1 MHNLKKLLVAA
12 IFAVVILVAAAFSI
26 WWTNLSSTTNGTVVD
41 DLGRKIAIEEPPIRI
56 VSMAPSVTEILCA
69 LGVGD
74 SVVGV
79 TGACDYPSE
88 VEKIETIGDALSGYD
103 VEKIVELNPDLVI
116 MDRYLDLGPSPGSW
130 LSKLEEAGV
139 LVVVVYPKTLDDV
152 FSNIK
157 LIGQATWRLQ
167 NATDLVSTLE
177 QRVNAVKEKVEDLSE
192 DEKPRVFSTGWYDG
206 ETDPWTSGFGTFA
219 DDVIRIAGG
228 INVAGIKN
236 GFFQMNLEALVW
248 SDPEIIIVV
257 EDYTWPTP
265 TYDSLMHDERLQDIT
280 AMKNGAVY
288 EVDANLLSRAGP
300 RLVDGLEETANILHP
315 ELLQ

>member
-1 MHNLKKLLVAA
+1 MQNWKKLLVAA

-26 WWTNLSSTTNGTVVD
+26 WLTNLSSATHGTVVD
-41 DLGRKIAIEEPPIRI
+41 DLGRKIAIEEPPSRI

-79 TGACDYPSE
+79 TGACDYPPE
-88 VEKIETIGDALSGYD
+88 VEEIETIGDALSGYD

-157 LIGQATWRLQ
+157 LIGQATWALQ

-288 EVDANLLSRAGP
+288 EVDANLLSRSGP
-300 RLVDGLEETANILHP
+300 RLVEGLEETANILHP
-315 ELLQ
+315 ELL